1 MTTVLLAKANI
12 IDIAKE
18 LNTSALT
25 YEYLC
30 LSKTQKWCNEL
41 LYSLENVPISEES
54 SIINYSKVNGFK
66 RIKNNSNFFCLKIF
80 GKDYKLYQLA
90 KSYFNQKEFARSVY
104 YLNKSESQ
112 LCYFLSVYAKYMV
125 LLLLLL
131 LLLLIINLNH
141 FFSIFSQFPKNLL
154 IINRIYFVSKFFFSF
169 NN

>member
-1 MTTVLLAKANI
+1 MTTVILAKANI

-66 RIKNNSNFFCLKIF
+66 RLNEINSNFVCLKIF

-131 LLLLIINLNH
+131 LLLIIMLNH
-141 FFSIFSQFPKNLL
+141 FQYLVNFQKIC
-154 IINRIYFVSKFFFSF
+154 
-169 NN
+169 